1 MQELINA
8 ASAGQNILGIFTSKN
23 FSLAGHG
30 AKTIDVKSR
39 ELLHGRKLTA
49 KERYLGT
56 GKQLKW
62 ALVFLAFCVAEY
74 LFLAVFPDPW
84 GDMLGAAIPVVG
96 AIIFFLM
103 GFLKGSRKF
112 PDILIITEH
121 DLVVLTGIQW
131 NKDDGLHK
139 FGGAGMTDE
148 MIANMK
154 GNKEV
159 DGIRILRS
167 HAKIKT
173 TLGQVVISVASAEK
187 GLLGSQKS
195 DVVVNLKQSS
205 TLLRKEK
212 KILGDQLVNLKQ
224 AKELWEASPAQPIST

>member
-23 FSLAGHG
+23 FSFGGHE
-30 AKTIDVKSR
+30 AKTIDVKSE

-56 GKQLKW
+56 GEQLKG
-62 ALVFLAFCVAEY
+62 ALIFIAFFGV
-74 LFLAVFPDPW
+74 LILVQQLVPDPW
-84 GDMLGAAIPVVG
+84 WEIIDG
-96 AIIFFLM
+96 AIVVCGVIYAYLV
-103 GFLKGSRKF
+103 KGVRKF
-112 PDILIITEH
+112 PDILIITEN
-121 DLVVLTGIQW
+121 DLVVLTGIEW
-131 NKDDGLHK
+131 NTKDGLHK
-139 FGGAGMTDE
+139 FGE
-148 MIANMK
+148 
-154 GNKEV
+154 
-159 DGIRILRS
+159 GIRILRS
-167 HAKIKT
+167 HAKVKT

-224 AKELWEASPAQPIST
+224 AKELWGASPTQPIST

>member
-23 FSLAGHG
+23 FSFGGHE
-30 AKTIDVKSR
+30 AKTIDVKSE

-56 GKQLKW
+56 GEQLKG
-62 ALVFLAFCVAEY
+62 ALIFIAFFGILILVQQ
-74 LFLAVFPDPW
+74 LVPDPW
-84 GDMLGAAIPVVG
+84 WEIIDGAIVVG
-96 AIIFFLM
+96 GVIFFY
-103 GFLKGSRKF
+103 LKGGRKF
-112 PDILIITEH
+112 PDVLIITEH
-121 DLVVLTGIQW
+121 DLVVLTGIEW
-131 NKDDGLHK
+131 NTKDGLHK
-139 FGGAGMTDE
+139 FGE
-148 MIANMK
+148 
-154 GNKEV
+154 
-159 DGIRILRS
+159 GIRILRS

-224 AKELWEASPAQPIST
+224 AKELWEASPAHSIST